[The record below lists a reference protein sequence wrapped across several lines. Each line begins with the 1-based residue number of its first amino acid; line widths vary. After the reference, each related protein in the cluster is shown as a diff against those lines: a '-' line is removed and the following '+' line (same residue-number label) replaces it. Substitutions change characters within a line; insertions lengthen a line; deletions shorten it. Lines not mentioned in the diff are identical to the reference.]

1 MANYTKLFS
10 SILHSTIWQAPDH
23 VRLVWIT
30 LLALKDRDG
39 VVEAS
44 VPGLARAAGVSLTAT
59 EQALALLMAPDPY
72 SRTPDHEG
80 RRIVAVDG
88 GWSVLNHDKYNDKSS
103 AEEYKAKNAARQA
116 RLRARKAAN
125 VTLHNAT
132 VTPGNAESQ
141 KVWPS
146 APAPA
151 PAPTPT
157 VSDPD
162 PETRTRQPAL
172 ILTPRMADPES
183 PGEVALRLWARLN
196 AARMA
201 AIPGARKLAPAP
213 DSVGRI
219 VTLLESYTPADVEAV
234 IDHLAERC
242 KTDKTQWQHFDGVTP
257 FRPENFARTL
267 GKVGTVP
274 RVTPVRAYNGRG

>member
-44 VPGLARAAGVSLTAT
+44 VPGLARAAGVSLAAT

-103 AEEYKAKNAARQA
+103 AEEYLAKNAARQA
-116 RLRARKAAN
+116 RLRARKAARA
-125 VTLHNAT
+125 VALHNAT
-132 VTPGNAESQ
+132 VTPGNAESRP
-141 KVWPS
+141 VTPS

-151 PAPTPT
+151 PASASEPEG
-157 VSDPD
+157 D
-162 PETRTRQPAL
+162 PERQPAL
-172 ILTPRMADPES
+172 LLMPDVRDPCDPVQMAR
-183 PGEVALRLWARLN
+183 RLWAEFN
-196 AARMA
+196 AVRRDV
-201 AIPGARKLAPAP
+201 IPGARELPASEKSLARMVKLLA
-213 DSVGRI
+213 
-219 VTLLESYTPADVEAV
+219 TYTADDVRAV
-234 IDHLAERC
+234 IAHLGQQCRE
-242 KTDKTQWQHFDGVTP
+242 DMTQRQYFDAVTP
-257 FRPENFARTL
+257 WVEDNFARTL
-267 GKVGTVP
+267 GKVGTLAP
-274 RVTPVRAYNGRG
+274 KAPERTYNGRG